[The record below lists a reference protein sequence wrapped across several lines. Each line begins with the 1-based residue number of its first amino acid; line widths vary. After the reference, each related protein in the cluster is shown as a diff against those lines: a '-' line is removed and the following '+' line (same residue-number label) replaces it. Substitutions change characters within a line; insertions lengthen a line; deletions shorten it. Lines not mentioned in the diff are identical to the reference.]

1 VREASGHPLGDH
13 GMPDKQGEAAPLV
26 ADGEN
31 RVSSDDTGNS
41 DASYIYMYFVINL
54 QLQILS

>member
-1 VREASGHPLGDH
+1 
-13 GMPDKQGEAAPLV
+13 MPDKQGEAAPLV